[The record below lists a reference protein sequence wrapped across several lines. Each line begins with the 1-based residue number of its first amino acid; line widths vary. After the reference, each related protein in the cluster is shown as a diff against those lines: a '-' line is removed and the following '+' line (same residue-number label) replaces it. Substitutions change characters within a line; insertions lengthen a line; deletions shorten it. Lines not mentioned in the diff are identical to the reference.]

1 MTIDQRLSTAL
12 ADRYR
17 IERELGQGG
26 MATVYLAEDL
36 KHHRKVAIKIL
47 RPELA
52 AVVGADRF
60 VREIETTAAL
70 QHPHIL
76 GLIDSG
82 EVNGT
87 AYYVMPF
94 VEGESLRDR
103 ITREKQL
110 PLDDALRMAREVAD
124 ALSYAHNKGVIHRDI
139 KPENI
144 LLTSGHA
151 VVADFGIARAISAAG
166 GERLTE
172 TGLAVGTPAYM
183 SPEQAA
189 GDRDLD
195 GRSDL
200 YALACVLYEM
210 LAGEPPFRGPT
221 VQDVVRQHLTIEP
234 RSVTQL
240 RPAVPA
246 EVAEALNRALAKTP
260 ADRFNPV
267 GQFSEA
273 LGRGTPAAREGTTRA
288 IPTPRS
294 RAPAIAGVV
303 AILALGGIGLW
314 YWRHRG
320 VPPLEVQRRTQVTI
334 DPGIEIDPALSP
346 DGKFVAYSGA
356 KGAIMVR
363 QVGGGVPIAVV
374 RDGGGTGRW
383 PAWTPDGQRLVY
395 ISPRGFEIV
404 PALGGSSRLVRPAS
418 GLPRGVAVSP
428 DGKDFV
434 FASHDSVFVQ
444 PLDREEPRLVT
455 IGWEVHSLAWS
466 RDGRWIAF
474 VSGNP
479 QYIKTSDLGNFAPS
493 SIWLAPAAGGP
504 PVRVTDQVFLNVSP
518 AWAPDG

>member
-1 MTIDQRLSTAL
+1 MTIDPRLSTAL

-82 EVNGT
+82 KVNGT

-110 PLDDALRMAREVAD
+110 PLDDALRIAREVAD
-124 ALSYAHNKGVIHRDI
+124 ALSYAHSKGVIHRDI

-221 VQDVVRQHLTIEP
+221 VEAVVRQHLTVEP

-273 LGRGTPAAREGTTRA
+273 LGRGTL
-288 IPTPRS
+288 
-294 RAPAIAGVV
+294 AP
-303 AILALGGIGLW
+303 
-314 YWRHRG
+314 
-320 VPPLEVQRRTQVTI
+320 
-334 DPGIEIDPALSP
+334 
-346 DGKFVAYSGA
+346 
-356 KGAIMVR
+356 
-363 QVGGGVPIAVV
+363 
-374 RDGGGTGRW
+374 RDGGTRVVL
-383 PAWTPDGQRLVY
+383 R
-395 ISPRGFEIV
+395 
-404 PALGGSSRLVRPAS
+404 PALQRTGHRRTCHPRPRRDRYMVLAPSGSYSARSATADSGDARSRTRARS
-418 GLPRGVAVSP
+418 GALPRWKV
-428 DGKDFV
+428 
-434 FASHDSVFVQ
+434 H
-444 PLDREEPRLVT
+444 RL
-455 IGWEVHSLAWS
+455 LRA
-466 RDGRWIAF
+466 RRA
-474 VSGNP
+474 
-479 QYIKTSDLGNFAPS
+479 
-493 SIWLAPAAGGP
+493 
-504 PVRVTDQVFLNVSP
+504 R
-518 AWAPDG
+518 

>member
-1 MTIDQRLSTAL
+1 
-12 ADRYR
+12 
-17 IERELGQGG
+17 
-26 MATVYLAEDL
+26 
-36 KHHRKVAIKIL
+36 AIKIL

-60 VREIETTAAL
+60 VREIETTAGL

-82 EVNGT
+82 KVNGT

-110 PLDDALRMAREVAD
+110 PLDDALRITREVAD
-124 ALSYAHNKGVIHRDI
+124 ALSYAHSKGVIHRDI

-221 VQDVVRQHLTIEP
+221 VEAVVRQHLTVEP

-273 LGRGTPAAREGTTRA
+273 LGRGTLAPRDGGTRVVSA
-288 IPTPRS
+288 PRS
-294 RAPAIAGVV
+294 RAPVFAAL
-303 AILALGGIGLW
+303 AILALGAIGIW

-320 VPPLEVQRRTQVTI
+320 PAPVEVQRRTQVTL
-334 DPGIEIDPALSP
+334 DPGLEIDPALSP
-346 DGKFVAYSGA
+346 DGKFIAYSGST
-356 KGAIMVR
+356 GALMVR
-363 QVGGGVPIAVV
+363 QVEGGVPIAVV
-374 RDGGGTGRW
+374 RDAGGTGRW
-383 PAWTPDGQRLVY
+383 PAWTPDGQRILY
-395 ISPRGFEIV
+395 ISPRGIEIV
-404 PALGGSSRLVRPAS
+404 PALGGSSRLLMADS
-418 GLPRGVAVSP
+418 AMPRGVAIAP
-428 DGKDFV
+428 DGKSFA
-434 FASHDSVFVQ
+434 FASHDSIFAK
-444 PLDREEPRLVT
+444 PLDAGAPRLITV
-455 IGWEVHSLAWS
+455 GWEVHSYSWS
-466 RDGRWIAF
+466 PDGRWIAY
-474 VSGNP
+474 VSGNL
-479 QYIKTSDLGNFAPS
+479 QYINSSDLGNFAPS
-493 SIWLAPAAGGP
+493 SIWIAPVAGGVP
-504 PVRVTDQVFLNVSP
+504 IRVTDDQFLNVSP
-518 AWAPDG
+518 AWTGRRSLLYLSSRDGGRDAYQVNLTRSGASSGEPSRLT